1 MIAARELTYSAVGAT
16 RSPDLMTAPP
26 AGFRPM
32 VRAVRIGHGG
42 TFFRRA
48 ADEAMRFGIQRRA
61 GLTITRGPGLADGD
75 EPVRLG
81 DTAVLRLG
89 PGPFA
94 VRIPVR
100 IVYVV
105 DEPRRRG
112 FGYGTLR
119 GHLECGEAAFVLDWR
134 ADDSVWLE
142 IVTFSRPGY
151 PVLWLG
157 YPLLRL
163 LQEVYTRRYERALL
177 PLAD

>member
-1 MIAARELTYSAVGAT
+1 VTAARELTYSAIGAT
-16 RSPDLMTAPP
+16 RSPDLMSQPP

-32 VRAVRIGHGG
+32 ARAVRIGRGES
-42 TFFRRA
+42 FFTRA
-48 ADEAMRFGIQRRA
+48 ADATMRFDIQRRA
-61 GLTITRGPGLADGD
+61 GLKVTRAAGLADG
-75 EPVRLG
+75 ESPVQVG
-81 DTAVLRLG
+81 DTAELRLG

-100 IVYVV
+100 IVYLI

-119 GHLECGEAAFVLDWR
+119 GHPECGEAAFVVERR
-134 ADDSVWLE
+134 ADGSVWLE
-142 IVTFSRPGY
+142 IRTFSRPGY
-151 PVLWLG
+151 RVLWLG

-163 LQEVYTRRYERALL
+163 LQEIYTRRYERALL